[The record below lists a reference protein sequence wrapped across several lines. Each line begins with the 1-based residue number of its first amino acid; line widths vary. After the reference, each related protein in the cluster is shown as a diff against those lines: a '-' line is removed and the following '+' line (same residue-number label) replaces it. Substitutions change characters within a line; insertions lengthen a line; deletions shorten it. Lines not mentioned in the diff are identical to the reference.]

1 MASRL
6 ALQSKLEEIMQ
17 GGMVK
22 FQPPP
27 TVHLTYPCAIYDY
40 SGGRTEFSDN
50 TPYMYTRRYTVM
62 LITRDADS
70 DLPDKIAMSFRMCVH
85 DRSYTA
91 DGLYHHVFTLY
102 F

>member
-6 ALQSKLEEIMQ
+6 DLQSKLEEFMN

-27 TVHLTYPCAIYDY
+27 SVQLTYPCIIFSYA
-40 SGGRTEFSDN
+40 GGRTEFSDN
-50 TPYMYTRRYTVM
+50 SPYMYTQRYTITI
-62 LITRDADS
+62 ITRDANS
-70 DLPDKIAMSFRMCVH
+70 NLPDKFAMSFKMCVY
-85 DRSYTA
+85 DRPYIA

>member
-6 ALQSKLEEIMQ
+6 DLQSKLEELMD

-27 TVHLTYPCAIYDY
+27 SVQWTNPCIVY
-40 SGGRTEFSDN
+40 SYTGGRTEFSDN
-50 TPYMYTRRYTVM
+50 DPYMYTRRYTIM
-62 LITRDADS
+62 LITRNSDS

>member
-6 ALQSKLEEIMQ
+6 DLQYKLEALMN

-27 TVHLTYPCAIYDY
+27 SVKLTYPCIIFSYT
-40 SGGRTEFSDN
+40 GGRTEFSDN
-50 TPYMYTRRYTVM
+50 MPYFYKRRYTITY
-62 LITRDADS
+62 ITRDANS
-70 DLPDKIAMSFRMCVH
+70 EFPDRFAMIFPMCVH

>member
-6 ALQSKLEEIMQ
+6 DLQSKLKEFMN

-27 TVHLTYPCAIYDY
+27 SVQLTYPCIVYSY

-50 TPYMYTRRYTVM
+50 DPYTYTKRYTVTI
-62 LITRDADS
+62 ITRDPDS
-70 DLPDKIAMSFRMCVH
+70 DLPDKFAMSFRMCVH
-85 DRSYTA
+85 DRSYVA